1 MIRRPPGSTRPDT
14 LFPSTTLFRS
24 GGAVIGRAVPIVHR
38 MLDMLARGPA
48 RLAVKG
54 QEDEAPRIETR
65 QQRDEGADP
74 EGDLAA
80 AARGLGRLENAV
92 LRIEA
97 GQAAR
102 KRVVQGKRVSVR
114 VDSGGCVI
122 IKKK

>member
-1 MIRRPPGSTRPDT
+1 
-14 LFPSTTLFRS
+14 
-24 GGAVIGRAVPIVHR
+24 

-80 AARGLGRLENAV
+80 AARGIGRLENAV

-97 GQAAR
+97 GKAEHAR
-102 KRVVQGKRVSVR
+102 DSTAVDRQRPRHHPPIAKRALFPPLP
-114 VDSGGCVI
+114 I
-122 IKKK
+122 IAQTRKSA